1 MKSQNPLIKQ
11 RIKNGSIPTYQD
23 QCLALSNKIDAS
35 GLPLYNKIDTSIQPK
50 KKKKT
55 SKKNPKEQA
64 DQQK

>member
-23 QCLALSNKIDAS
+23 QRLALSNKIDAS

-50 KKKKT
+50 KKKT